1 MVAAAMWFHIDGLP
15 PFRCLRNGVFYSLF
29 LSEPVKNIST
39 DIFFDPATNYFYGMN
54 DIVIRNIRAS
64 DNPYLAKIVKDTL
77 AEFGA
82 NHPNTVY
89 YDPTT
94 DTLFELFQKK
104 GAAYFVAEMND
115 EIVGGGGIY
124 PTDGLPAGTCE
135 LVKMYLV
142 PAARGTGL
150 GRTLIEKC
158 IGKATEYGYKQIYLE
173 SMPELKQA
181 LKVYAKFGFEYL
193 KGPMGNSGHTGC
205 SLWMLKRL
213 DV

>member
-1 MVAAAMWFHIDGLP
+1 
-15 PFRCLRNGVFYSLF
+15 
-29 LSEPVKNIST
+29 
-39 DIFFDPATNYFYGMN
+39 MN
-54 DIVIRNIRAS
+54 NARIRNIQPK
-64 DNPYLAKIVKDTL
+64 DNSFLSKIVKETL

-94 DTLFELFQKK
+94 DALYELFQKK
-104 GAAYFVAEMND
+104 GAAYFVAEINN

-124 PTDGLPAGTCE
+124 PTEGLPIDTCE
-135 LVKMYLV
+135 LVKMYLL
-142 PAARGTGL
+142 PQARGSGL

-158 IGKATEYGYKQIYLE
+158 IATANEFGYKNIYLE

-181 LKVYAKFGFEYL
+181 LKVYEKFGFDYL

-205 SLWMLKRL
+205 SLWMLKKL

>member
-1 MVAAAMWFHIDGLP
+1 MLMVNWQWTMGFTSGEDYIHH
-15 PFRCLRNGVFYSLF
+15 SLF
-29 LSEPVKNIST
+29 TYSI
-39 DIFFDPATNYFYGMN
+39 YFYNMN
-54 DIVIRNIRAS
+54 NIQIRNIRPS

-94 DTLFELFQKK
+94 DALFELFQKK
-104 GAAYFVAEMND
+104 GAAYFVAEMD
-115 EIVGGGGIY
+115 QEIVGGGGIY
-124 PTDGLPAGTCE
+124 PTDGLPADTCE
-135 LVKMYLV
+135 LVKMYLL
-142 PAARGTGL
+142 PHARGSGL

-158 IGKATEYGYKQIYLE
+158 LAIAKEYGYKQVYLE

-205 SLWMLKRL
+205 SLWMLRR
-213 DV
+213 V